1 MRDLLIK
8 TGKVLVER
16 GWRVSTAES
25 CTGGGVAQA
34 LTELPGSSAW
44 YEGGVVVYSNHLK
57 QSLLNVPAELLARE
71 GAVSEAVVREMAR
84 QVCRVTGVD
93 VGVATS
99 GIAGPGGAVPGK
111 PVGTVWIGWCVHG
124 EVTAECYLFEGDR
137 VAVREQAVM
146 NALTGLLHRI
156 EAWEGG

>member
-8 TGKVLVER
+8 TGRVLVER

-34 LTELPGSSAW
+34 LTDLPGSSDW
-44 YEGGVVVYSNHLK
+44 FEGGVVVYSNHLK
-57 QSLLNVPAELLARE
+57 QSLLDVPPEMLAAE
-71 GAVSEAVVREMAR
+71 GAVSEPVVRHMADAVR
-84 QVCRVTGVD
+84 RLTGVD

-111 PVGTVWIGWCVHG
+111 PVGTVWIAWAVRG
-124 EVTAECYLFEGDR
+124 EVDAECFLFDGDR
-137 VAVREQAVM
+137 LAIREQAVM
-146 NALTGLLHRI
+146 NALTGLLHRV
-156 EAWEGG
+156 EAWEGA